1 MRQAV
6 SFARTSSV
14 VLLLCALCALAGCG
28 GSGSAKTAEKVT
40 ACGKA
45 APGSASFHHVIWIWL
60 ENHDYDGVIG
70 ASSAPY
76 MNSLAAGCGLATN
89 YRNITHPSL
98 PNYIAAT
105 SGLAGKQL
113 NPFFSDCSPDGY
125 CSTAARSIFS
135 QVGSWRAY
143 EESMP
148 APCTRTEDGRY
159 APKHNPP
166 VYYRSLRGCA
176 QRDLPLT
183 PLARDLARN
192 SLPAFSF
199 ITPNEC
205 NDAHSCPLRTADDWL
220 ANEVPRIVQ
229 SPAYRAGHTVLFVT
243 FDESEGGSRV
253 ATVVVSPST
262 PAGRRSGKRFN
273 HYSLLRTTEDL
284 LQVPPLGRAKAASS
298 MANSFGL

>member
-1 MRQAV
+1 MRQVVAV
-6 SFARTSSV
+6 ARTSSV
-14 VLLLCALCALAGCG
+14 VLLLCAVCALTGCG

-40 ACGKA
+40 ACGKT
-45 APGSASFHHVIWIWL
+45 APGSASIHHVIWIWM

-76 MNSLAAGCGLATN
+76 LNSLAAGCGLATN

-105 SGLAGKQL
+105 SGLAGNKL
-113 NPFFSDCSPDGY
+113 KPFSGDCNPDSQ
-125 CSTAARSIFS
+125 CSTGVSSIFA
-135 QVGSWRAY
+135 QVNWRAY
-143 EESMP
+143 QESMP
-148 APCTRTEDGRY
+148 TPCDASDDGRY
-159 APKHNPP
+159 AARHNPP
-166 VYYRSLRGCA
+166 IYYRSLAGCR

-183 PLARDLARN
+183 PLARDLAGN

-199 ITPNEC
+199 ITPNLC
-205 NDAHSCPLRTADDWL
+205 NDAHSCTLSAGDDWL

-229 SPAYRAGHTVLFVT
+229 SPAYRAGQTALFIT

-262 PAGRRSGKRFN
+262 PAGRRSGELFN
-273 HYSLLRTTEDL
+273 HYSLLRTAEDL
-284 LQVPPLGRAKAASS
+284 LQVPPLGRARAARS